1 MGDIRYEP
9 RMEIDKNE
17 DLKQRYAF
25 NSRPTPEY
33 LEEHGGEHVVATKKA
48 LQAAR
53 AKPGNLEGI
62 SKDENVQD

>member
-1 MGDIRYEP
+1 MQYEP

-33 LEEHGGEHVVATKKA
+33 LEDHGGLHAIAKK
-48 LQAAR
+48 
-53 AKPGNLEGI
+53 KPSE
-62 SKDENVQD
+62 